1 MGSDGTECLALP
13 TEQRDLGQG
22 LAWVQEAIAKSY
34 FIASF
39 LEPVASLTTI
49 IKSIFFIIPFLR
61 FFEIQAMSSW
71 PICPSDG
78 GTEALEHCDLPRA
91 AAKWQTVVRARSI
104 LWSLS
109 AWHQGTLGAN
119 EGREQGGG
127 KADSPVSFP
136 VACTAW
142 SG

>member
-1 MGSDGTECLALP
+1 
-13 TEQRDLGQG
+13 
-22 LAWVQEAIAKSY
+22 
-34 FIASF
+34 
-39 LEPVASLTTI
+39 
-49 IKSIFFIIPFLR
+49 
-61 FFEIQAMSSW
+61 MSNW
-71 PICPSDG
+71 LICPSDG
-78 GTEALEHCDLPRA
+78 GIEALEHCDLTRA

-109 AWHQGTLGAN
+109 ERHQGMLGAN
-119 EGREQGGG
+119 EGRERGGG